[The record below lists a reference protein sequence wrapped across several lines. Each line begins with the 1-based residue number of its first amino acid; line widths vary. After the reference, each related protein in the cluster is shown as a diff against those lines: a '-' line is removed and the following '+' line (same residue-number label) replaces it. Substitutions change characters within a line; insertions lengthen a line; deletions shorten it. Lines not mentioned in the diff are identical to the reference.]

1 MAVNSQLSAQPRV
14 LAPFRTVRD
23 EWVGP
28 RGTGANLRICR
39 KKSQIRGR
47 ACPSVGRGGADR
59 ADCVR
64 DLELRELEVS
74 KQTAWQSVL
83 PLALRTRRTVDA
95 DSERR

>member
-1 MAVNSQLSAQPRV
+1 MDAAVPTARIA
-14 LAPFRTVRD
+14 LA
-23 EWVGP
+23 
-28 RGTGANLRICR
+28 
-39 KKSQIRGR
+39 
-47 ACPSVGRGGADR
+47 
-59 ADCVR
+59 